1 VQLAPENPR
10 YYHQRAYVQASLSNA
25 GDEESEQLE
34 LDDYFKILTMP
45 YDSTYM
51 VHNNLGY
58 SYFLRQYVPPPPLAR
73 DTP

>member
-45 YDSTYM
+45 YDVRTLYC
-51 VHNNLGY
+51 
-58 SYFLRQYVPPPPLAR
+58 SYNIYLSLRI
-73 DTP
+73 DT